1 MKSPLTHARDR
12 IVTHGQKTVTALCFK
27 RVATGR
33 TVYLP
38 SGHPFNCVG
47 CAAIAAAKYAESGKV
62 IMRESK
68 VFLTGLWAVWQP
80 ASARRGS
87 RTRRERKEE

>member
-1 MKSPLTHARDR
+1 MKALTHARDR

-47 CAAIAAAKYAESGKV
+47 CAAIAAEKYAESCKV
-62 IMRESK
+62 IM
-68 VFLTGLWAVWQP
+68 LDLG
-80 ASARRGS
+80 
-87 RTRRERKEE
+87 KEK